1 MGSERVSCPQW
12 IESMFLPCHSH
23 HEWETAPR
31 NAPLSSYQQHWG
43 GWRASSL
50 PSLSSVQNHV
60 CEGAKWGEGR
70 GDTGLQTFD
79 RDCEASSPTHQTL
92 HFLICLGQAS
102 FLSAINLQ
110 LHPPIFIPFP
120 IFITGSPSPLVQLA
134 LGRFTLGLI
143 TVHRCTH
150 ASNNGLLGPLS
161 ATFYRARRASCWPSH
176 YYASAVQQCFHSAPR
191 WPSWTPHT
199 LNTSPALVIL
209 NESYANAKKKKAK
222 EINTITSW
230 YKTKRIKKVCVK
242 AYLSSV
248 LPEVY

>member
-1 MGSERVSCPQW
+1 MNEKQLQGMLHYHPISSTGGDEELQVS
-12 IESMFLPCHSH
+12 LHL
-23 HEWETAPR
+23 A
-31 NAPLSSYQQHWG
+31 
-43 GWRASSL
+43 
-50 PSLSSVQNHV
+50 V
-60 CEGAKWGEGR
+60 CRITCAKEQSGEKVG

-79 RDCEASSPTHQTL
+79 WDCEASSPTHQTL

-161 ATFYRARRASCWPSH
+161 ATFYRARRASC
-176 YYASAVQQCFHSAPR
+176 
-191 WPSWTPHT
+191 
-199 LNTSPALVIL
+199 
-209 NESYANAKKKKAK
+209 
-222 EINTITSW
+222 
-230 YKTKRIKKVCVK
+230 
-242 AYLSSV
+242 
-248 LPEVY
+248 